1 MDGRLLK
8 LKELLSLLV
17 PYFGMNHA
25 KIYTALL
32 GGEVKTAKHL
42 AQECN
47 IAKNKVY
54 QTLNDLIDYGL
65 LCSTNTHPISY
76 YSKKPGKEIDR
87 LVNKKINML
96 TMVPG
101 QLQKVIEN
109 DEVEGEKT
117 YLVRIKGLQTKLVDH
132 KTKAII
138 KDTYETERLIKS
150 LNGFKKQ
157 LEERKP
163 QCQILTYR

>member
-8 LKELLSLLV
+8 LKELFSLLV
-17 PYFGMNHA
+17 PYFGTNHA
-25 KIYTALL
+25 KIYTVLL
-32 GGEVKTAKHL
+32 NGEVKTAKHL

-65 LCSTNTHPISY
+65 LCSTNTHPITY
-76 YSKKPGKEIDR
+76 YCKKPGKEIDR
-87 LVNKKINML
+87 LVNKKVNLL
-96 TMVPG
+96 TGLPG
-101 QLQKVIEN
+101 QMQKII
-109 DEVEGEKT
+109 DEDETEGEKT

-163 QCQILTYR
+163 PCQIVTYR

>member
-8 LKELLSLLV
+8 LKELFSMLV
-17 PYFGMNHA
+17 PYFGTNHA
-25 KIYTALL
+25 KIYTVLL
-32 GGEVKTAKHL
+32 SGEVKTAKHL

-54 QTLNDLIDYGL
+54 QVLNDLINYGL
-65 LCSTNTHPISY
+65 LCSTNTHPITY
-76 YSKKPGKEIDR
+76 YCKKPGKEIDR
-87 LVNKKINML
+87 LVNKKINLL
-96 TMVPG
+96 TGLPI
-101 QLQKVIEN
+101 QLQKII
-109 DEVEGEKT
+109 DEDETEGEKT

-138 KDTYETERLIKS
+138 KDTYETARLIKS

-163 QCQILTYR
+163 QCQIVTYR